1 MFTCPGSIDLPDR
14 RIVWEYDG
22 GKKKCGKGRHDF
34 ADIDYRDSAYDR
46 NSDSRTLR
54 AYIRFMRPP
63 ESLWIYT
70 RVPIIRPD
78 GSNAHQWAMIGL
90 PDGTT
95 PEEAHAVVI
104 AKLMM
109 NEDRK
114 EGYE

>member
-1 MFTCPGSIDLPDR
+1 MFTCPGSIDLLNR

-22 GKKKCGKGRHDF
+22 GKKKHGRGRYDF
-34 ADIDYRDSAYDR
+34 ADINYRDPAYR
-46 NSDSRTLR
+46 ISDSITLR

-63 ESLWIYT
+63 KSLWIHM

-78 GSNAHQWAMIGL
+78 GSNAHQWALIGL